1 MADTPQLTVEEALER
16 INRLRSNVV
25 ATQSASWSNMLYPL
39 VAILDAAGLSVEGA
53 TDAQRTE
60 HLACYGGAGHMP
72 TILDHPPVPD
82 DLISSLGAGALV
94 KEQAGIVRI
103 MSERLRQVSEEGWTP
118 EHDDEHDDW
127 EMAKAAVVYV
137 LGVAHRGKERHTV
150 IPERTFWPHQWDES
164 WYKPSDD
171 PIRDLEKAGAL
182 IAAEIDRLQRA
193 AVAAS

>member
-53 TDAQRTE
+53 TDAQRAE

-82 DLISSLGAGALV
+82 DLIASLGAGALV

-118 EHDDEHDDW
+118 EHDDEHAGF
-127 EMAKAAVVYV
+127 EMTCAAIGYA
-137 LGVAHRGKERHTV
+137 LHAAGTRHPADSAPFHGPVA
-150 IPERTFWPHQWDES
+150 WPWSRE
-164 WYKPSDD
+164 WWKPSDD

-193 AVAAS
+193 AAATS